1 MSVNQMPCGDNLQWT
16 YGYGK
21 LVVSPVEP
29 SKPAGEMWD
38 NWSVPS
44 EWEPEHLH
52 IAEGVTRIGDEAFKD
67 CASLE
72 DVWMPDSLEEIGEGA
87 FAGCGN
93 LEELYISENLTT
105 IEAEAFRNTGIESLS
120 IPKSVEVIKEYAFA
134 DCPILVDVEVDAAKI
149 EEGAF
154 QNSAIE
160 NLSIG
165 NNVKSIG
172 AEAFADNDLNG
183 KIVLPNVSQISE
195 NAFYGAYDAEFVAND
210 NIAVALKEEGLNA
223 RTPTLAEQIESA
235 KAEAGRTD
243 FDENNAP
250 KIDDISDNFS
260 L

>member
-1 MSVNQMPCGDNLQWT
+1 MPCGDNLQWT

-21 LVVSPVEP
+21 LVVSPIEP
-29 SKPAGEMWD
+29 SKPVGEMWD

-72 DVWMPDSLEEIGEGA
+72 DVWLPDSLEEIGEGA
-87 FAGCGN
+87 FAGCEN

-120 IPKSVEVIKEYAFA
+120 IPKSVEVIEEHAFA
-134 DCPILVDVEVDAAKI
+134 DCSNLVDVEVDAAKI
-149 EEGAF
+149 EAGAF
-154 QNSAIE
+154 QNSSIE
-160 NLSIG
+160 SLSIG
-165 NNVKSIG
+165 SNVKSIG
-172 AEAFADNDLNG
+172 DEAFADNDLNG
-183 KIVLPNVSQISE
+183 KITLPNVSQMGE
-195 NAFYGAYDAEFVAND
+195 NVFYGADAEFVAND
-210 NIAVALKEEGLNA
+210 NIATTLREEGLDA

-235 KAEAGRTD
+235 KAEVEHADLDGND
-243 FDENNAP
+243 AP